1 MKRILIVACATSAL
15 CAGVITSS
23 AGASA
28 GVTGLDACEKLEP
41 RPNVIGIWCDG
52 QNVFVNSL
60 HWNKWTTNKGV
71 GEGFLHVNDCNPN
84 CASGDVET
92 YPVEVKLYDR
102 GKSKCNG
109 QDQGDVPQDQAERPG
124 PAPGLS
130 LALQRRRPLL
140 RQVARCR

>member
-60 HWNKWTTNKGV
+60 HWNKWKSNKGV
-71 GEGFLHVNDCNPN
+71 GVGFLHVNDCNPN
-84 CASGDVET
+84 CAAGSVET
-92 YPVEVKLYDR
+92 YPVKVKLYDR
-102 GKSKCNG
+102 GKSKCG
-109 QDQGDVPQDQAERPG
+109 GRTKETFRKIKLQVQGPHPNY
-124 PAPGLS
+124 LS
-130 LALQRRRPLL
+130 LYNGVDLSC
-140 RQVARCR
+140 VK